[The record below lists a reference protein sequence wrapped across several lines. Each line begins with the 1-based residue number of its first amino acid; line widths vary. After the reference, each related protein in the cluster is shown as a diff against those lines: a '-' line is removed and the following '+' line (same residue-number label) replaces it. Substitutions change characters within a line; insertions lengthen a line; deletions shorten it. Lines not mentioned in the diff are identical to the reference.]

1 MATGII
7 SLVNTVGGGGNRG
20 TAATSETSTTN
31 MNVSGG
37 NLVVIALGFAG
48 YSDNSTAPTDTAGNT
63 YVECC
68 FTETDGVASTIWYAA
83 NTIANSSDAI
93 TVHFSS
99 ATPYIAFV
107 AAQYSGA
114 STIESAGD
122 AGDRGLHVVYVGNVG
137 QFFAGSFGQFERCCN
152 EQLGFGSLRSG
163 TKLYQRGD
171 LSGIGADIG
180 FGRPDQRAGRIADCI
195 GRRGEWRHRDSRHQR
210 GLIPIRPRCH
220 RPSSAKQSACDSGEC
235 SGSTELERISRSDQ
249 L

>member
-1 MATGII
+1 MARPTIMWLPRSIPWETSGNSNQASATPMANGTI

-31 MNVSGG
+31 MNVSAG

-68 FTETDGVASTIWYAA
+68 FTETNGVASTIWYAE

-99 ATPYIAFV
+99 ATAYIAFV

-114 STIESAGD
+114 RTSSPLETQAIGACTSCTSVT
-122 AGDRGLHVVYVGNVG
+122 LG
-137 QFFAGSFGQFERCCN
+137 QFFAGGFGQSQRCCN
-152 EQLGFGSLRSG
+152 EQLGFGGLRSG
-163 TKLYQRGD
+163 TKLYKRGD
-171 LSGIGADIG
+171 FSGVGADIG
-180 FGRPDQRAGRIADCI
+180 FGRPDQRAGRITDCI
-195 GRRGEWRHRDSRHQR
+195 GRRREWWHRDVV
-210 GLIPIRPRCH
+210 
-220 RPSSAKQSACDSGEC
+220 
-235 SGSTELERISRSDQ
+235 ISVASFR
-249 L
+249 